1 MVKTLENKA
10 SSLPI
15 AEARANLTELVNQ
28 AFYAGIK
35 TIIGKRGKP
44 QAVVI
49 SYEQYLEM
57 EKLIANNC
65 NSQKSAKI
73 KKGI

>member
-1 MVKTLENKA
+1 MKTLEKKT

-49 SYEQYLEM
+49 SYQQYLEM

-65 NSQKSAKI
+65 NKKPAKT
-73 KKGI
+73 KKEV